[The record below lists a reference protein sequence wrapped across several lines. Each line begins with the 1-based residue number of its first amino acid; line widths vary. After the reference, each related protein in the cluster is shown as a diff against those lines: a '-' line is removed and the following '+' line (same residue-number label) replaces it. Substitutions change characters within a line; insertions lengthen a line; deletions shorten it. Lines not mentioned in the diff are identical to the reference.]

1 MIDSS
6 DRTSKRLLDSIRKAK
21 AGETNAGETGDD
33 TATAGET
40 HPTPSTAEPT
50 PPSAPLVRRTLASTA
65 PVTPAVTKPS
75 VTSRVASRVASRA
88 SSATSR
94 AASAASPRVRNVA
107 TTAQEPNDDR
117 GRQPSVA
124 DSGATAEKTAPER
137 GSRRVW
143 PD

>member
-50 PPSAPLVRRTLASTA
+50 PPSAPRVRRTLASTA
-65 PVTPAVTKPS
+65 RVAPALTKPS
-75 VTSRVASRVASRA
+75 VTSRGASRA

-94 AASAASPRVRNVA
+94 AASSASPRVRNAA

-117 GRQPSVA
+117 GHQPSVA